1 MFAQAFR
8 VPHSLYRRYQS
19 VFESSAT
26 AAGFA
31 ALITIILINLRV
43 YPDNWVLVIGAAI
56 AIVAIRWPAIAY
68 LLAVVTLLYPIYTIN
83 LYLAVLFLAI
93 SALGH
98 RLFVHYLGATTLVLA
113 TPLLAQYHLHW
124 LVPILGGLWWGGK
137 VGAWVGGLA
146 ALWGKIIGGMAGLDI
161 DWLTMAGTST
171 ELELIATRFQEANS
185 LETLLLLVEP
195 FATTSSVI
203 LYNLLQVV
211 GWAIAGGFVGS
222 LAGRKWVRYRTPWS
236 ILVVTAGGGIIM
248 LAAHIGL
255 PYWLQE
261 AASES
266 TLAISQDPVAPLF
279 SLLIVIIVGTILYTL
294 RESLDLPA
302 APKRSFQTKQ
312 QKKKARGA
320 AGGQPFTL
328 FRRPAK
334 SEHGQEAA
342 RNEER
347 VGDKLAKIPPRRPVR
362 VPHQS
367 ELPEWEPPK
376 NDSDLIMLEID

>member
-19 VFESSAT
+19 LFESSAT

-31 ALITIILINLRV
+31 ALITIILINLKV

-68 LLAVVTLLYPIYTIN
+68 LLAVVVLLYPIYTIN

-113 TPLLAQYHLHW
+113 TPLLAEYHLHW

-248 LAAHIGL
+248 LAALIGL

-312 QKKKARGA
+312 QKKKARAA
-320 AGGQPFTL
+320 AGGQPFNL

-342 RNEER
+342 RNEKR

>member
-19 VFESSAT
+19 VLESSAT

-31 ALITIILINLRV
+31 ALITIILINLKV

-68 LLAVVTLLYPIYTIN
+68 LLAVVVLLYPIYTIN

-93 SALGH
+93 STLGH

-113 TPLLAQYHLHW
+113 TPLLAEYHLHW

-137 VGAWVGGLA
+137 VGAWVGALA

-211 GWAIAGGFVGS
+211 GWAVAGGFVGS

-255 PYWLQE
+255 PYWLRE

-279 SLLIVIIVGTILYTL
+279 SLLIVIIVGTTLYTL

-302 APKRSFQTKQ
+302 APKRSFRTKQ
-312 QKKKARGA
+312 QKEKARGA
-320 AGGQPFTL
+320 AGGQPFNL
-328 FRRPAK
+328 FRRSAK
-334 SEHGQEAA
+334 SEQGQKAA

-347 VGDKLAKIPPRRPVR
+347 GRGELTKTPPRRPVR

>member
-19 VFESSAT
+19 LFESSAT

-31 ALITIILINLRV
+31 ALITIILINLKV

-68 LLAVVTLLYPIYTIN
+68 LLAVVVLLYPIYTIN

-113 TPLLAQYHLHW
+113 TPLLAEYHLHW

-248 LAAHIGL
+248 LAALIGL

>member
-19 VFESSAT
+19 VLESSAT

-31 ALITIILINLRV
+31 ALITIILINLKV

-56 AIVAIRWPAIAY
+56 AIMGIRWPAMAY
-68 LLAVVTLLYPIYTIN
+68 LVAVAVLLYPIYTIN

-93 SALGH
+93 STLGH

-113 TPLLAQYHLHW
+113 TPLLAEYHLHW

-146 ALWGKIIGGMAGLDI
+146 ALWGKIMGGMAGLDI

-171 ELELIATRFQEANS
+171 DFELIANRFQEANS

-211 GWAIAGGFVGS
+211 GWAVAGGFVGS

-236 ILVVTAGGGIIM
+236 ILVVTAGGGIIL

-255 PYWLQE
+255 PYWLRE

-279 SLLIVIIVGTILYTL
+279 SLLIVIIVGTSLYTL

-302 APKRSFQTKQ
+302 APKRSFQAKQ
-312 QKKKARGA
+312 QEKAA
-320 AGGQPFTL
+320 
-328 FRRPAK
+328 
-334 SEHGQEAA
+334 
-342 RNEER
+342 
-347 VGDKLAKIPPRRPVR
+347 
-362 VPHQS
+362 
-367 ELPEWEPPK
+367 W
-376 NDSDLIMLEID
+376 